1 MPFSGI
7 GLVNEL
13 LFVVRKVS
21 VLRLFTDCCM
31 MVTDYPRSFRG
42 SFAMGAVVAFFC
54 WLLLGGAVASAVMGV
69 SVAEVDCSG
78 LCGCM
83 TPMLAVKACVSR

>member
-42 SFAMGAVVAFFC
+42 SFAMGAVVAFF
-54 WLLLGGAVASAVMGV
+54 WLAPSRRGSGFCGHGSVRGGG
-69 SVAEVDCSG
+69 G
-78 LCGCM
+78 L
-83 TPMLAVKACVSR
+83 